1 MQCCLLWGSR
11 QNFPTQLTTKLEL
24 DFAYVAH
31 QKEFGY
37 SFAYSTEDTL
47 LRGRVGLDELAY

>member
-11 QNFPTQLTTKLEL
+11 QIFPTQLTTKLEL

-37 SFAYSTEDTL
+37 SFAYSIGDTL
-47 LRGRVGLDELAY
+47 ILGRVGQDELAY